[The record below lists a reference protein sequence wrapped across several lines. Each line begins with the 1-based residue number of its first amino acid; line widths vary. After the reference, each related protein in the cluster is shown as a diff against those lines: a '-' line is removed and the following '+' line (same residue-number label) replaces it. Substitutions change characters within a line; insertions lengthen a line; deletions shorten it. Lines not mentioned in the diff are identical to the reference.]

1 MPDLWNAFDIW
12 WMHRC
17 IYTRLTVLQ
26 TMAFKILLI
35 VWYWFSLWFHASTY
49 RSHTLKPIYSLSD
62 THTRERTCRKRWLC
76 ISHGT
81 CWQCSDALFP
91 FYSEKESCSHWG
103 INASSLDPLS
113 QICWKQEKDVLYKT
127 ATHSSE
133 WPAAVEPVPRGK
145 WRCVYLRVRRNEVRM
160 PRTRHATAV

>member
-1 MPDLWNAFDIW
+1 MRIHKADCVTNHGFQDPA
-12 WMHRC
+12 HSV
-17 IYTRLTVLQ
+17 VL
-26 TMAFKILLI
+26 ILSLI
-35 VWYWFSLWFHASTY
+35 SCFYSSY

-62 THTRERTCRKRWLC
+62 THTREHTCRKRWLC
-76 ISHGT
+76 ISRGT

-91 FYSEKESCSHWG
+91 FDSEKDSCSHWG

-113 QICWKQEKDVLYKT
+113 QICWKQEKDVPYKT

-133 WPAAVEPVPRGK
+133 WPVAVEPVPRGK

-160 PRTRHATAV
+160 PRTRHAIAV